1 MKKRSSYFKA
11 PDFVESGPQWAK
23 SSSGFLVAF
32 IGRFE
37 LKYAE
42 GDHVLVVPVEPLV
55 DRVLI
60 ELSKTRG
67 WQPPHSSEP
76 IGPEKLEKI
85 GSDIAAAMRHLR
97 TGFSIE

>member
-1 MKKRSSYFKA
+1 MKKHSSNFKA
-11 PDFVESGPQWAK
+11 PEFVDSGPQWAK
-23 SSSGFLVAF
+23 SSSGFMVAF

-42 GDHVLVVPVEPLV
+42 GDHILVAPVEPLV

-67 WQPPHSSEP
+67 WQPPHSSET
-76 IGPEKLEKI
+76 IAPEKLEEI
-85 GSDIAAAMRHLR
+85 GSNIAAAMRHLR